1 MPLAKTK
8 DVEEGVEGMPLAK
21 TQNVE
26 EGVEGVI
33 RQFLCPAPRCRGRS
47 VSDQELAWKLIEPPL
62 VLTLL
67 CHC

>member
-1 MPLAKTK
+1 
-8 DVEEGVEGMPLAK
+8 MPLAK